1 MLEKRRDKRLKAELS
16 LRISSLFK
24 QDNVLVG
31 NINAPIQVTDISK
44 GGIGFISE
52 SELPL
57 GFYFNADIQLGEE
70 DASLYCVVKIIRK
83 EVVDGMN
90 MYGCEMVGLA
100 PVLSYIFEN
109 YERTLNSKEN
119 AEKNAGCISK

>member
-1 MLEKRRDKRLKAELS
+1 MIEKRREKRLKAELN

-31 NINAPIQVTDISK
+31 NIDAPIQVIDISK

-52 SELPL
+52 STLPL
-57 GFYFNADIQLGEE
+57 GFYFNADIHLG
-70 DASLYCVVKIIRK
+70 DDNASLYCVVKIIRK
-83 EVVDGMN
+83 EELDDGQI

-100 PVLSYIFEN
+100 PVLSYIFDN
-109 YERTLNSKEN
+109 YEKTLQ
-119 AEKNAGCISK
+119 